1 MIQPEALK
9 QARPWMWSTGIGTDV
24 WAMLCACSAG
34 DLETV
39 RSLVERDPSLVRCHY
54 EYRTPLS
61 FSIRENHWN
70 VVAFLLDNGASKMSL
85 GNPIEMASD
94 RGLDEMVELLERRY
108 HELHGTSEE
117 GEPVAAAIRARNIGT
132 VRRLLAERPGRI
144 HAADRT
150 SNQPIHWAVM
160 TRNIEMID
168 EVLAH
173 GADINAQRGDG
184 ALPIHLTN
192 GDYDYRGW
200 RDVPEDVRTTPAEV
214 YRHLVTHGAEVDLGM
229 AAYQGDIERVRE
241 ILADDPAQANRVSEY
256 NSYYIG
262 CGAPLK
268 NAVAGGHIEIVR
280 LLLAHGAD
288 PNLPEEGIAPQGHAL
303 YTAVSRGD
311 YAIAKLLLERGA
323 YPNPAVESSADAV
336 WIAIRAGDKRVL
348 ELLGSYG
355 ATMGVPLRLDGQV
368 SYPDIV
374 AAGIERPLHILAY
387 YGDLNAAAELLARKP
402 ALANDREALEMA
414 AGQGHEEFVRLLLRF
429 QPDLARQVTF
439 SKPRQIAQ
447 LLFALGMDPNR
458 PDWLHKTPLHHFAAN
473 GDIESAAL
481 FLENGADLHARDEEH
496 RSTPLAVAAM
506 KGQTR
511 MVEFLLR
518 RGARPELPE
527 DPPWATPMAWARR
540 RGHEDVIR
548 VLERFQA
555 SELPPSPSWQSLE
568 GLAND
573 LVTAFASGDE
583 RALANIRKHF
593 RLDRHLTWDRPA
605 LEVQVRRLRSAIEE
619 RLDQMGEPRE
629 RSDALSLAH
638 ARLLIARSEGY
649 ADWTALMAELRDRE
663 AN

>member
-1 MIQPEALK
+1 
-9 QARPWMWSTGIGTDV
+9 
-24 WAMLCACSAG
+24 
-34 DLETV
+34 
-39 RSLVERDPSLVRCHY
+39 
-54 EYRTPLS
+54 
-61 FSIRENHWN
+61 
-70 VVAFLLDNGASKMSL
+70 
-85 GNPIEMASD
+85 
-94 RGLDEMVELLERRY
+94 
-108 HELHGTSEE
+108 
-117 GEPVAAAIRARNIGT
+117 
-132 VRRLLAERPGRI
+132 
-144 HAADRT
+144 
-150 SNQPIHWAVM
+150 
-160 TRNIEMID
+160 
-168 EVLAH
+168 
-173 GADINAQRGDG
+173 
-184 ALPIHLTN
+184 
-192 GDYDYRGW
+192 
-200 RDVPEDVRTTPAEV
+200 
-214 YRHLVTHGAEVDLGM
+214 
-229 AAYQGDIERVRE
+229 
-241 ILADDPAQANRVSEY
+241 
-256 NSYYIG
+256 
-262 CGAPLK
+262 
-268 NAVAGGHIEIVR
+268 
-280 LLLAHGAD
+280 
-288 PNLPEEGIAPQGHAL
+288 
-303 YTAVSRGD
+303 
-311 YAIAKLLLERGA
+311 
-323 YPNPAVESSADAV
+323 
-336 WIAIRAGDKRVL
+336 
-348 ELLGSYG
+348 
-355 ATMGVPLRLDGQV
+355 
-368 SYPDIV
+368 
-374 AAGIERPLHILAY
+374 
-387 YGDLNAAAELLARKP
+387 
-402 ALANDREALEMA
+402 MA

-429 QPDLARQVTF
+429 QPDLARQVTV
-439 SKPRQIAQ
+439 SKPRKIAQ
-447 LLFALGMDPNR
+447 LLFTLGMDPNR

-518 RGARPELPE
+518 LGARPELPE